1 MKVVLN
7 SRAEW
12 KRLGVR
18 ACFAALVPAIAIS
31 ACALIAGWQLNS
43 QQEFHGADHSSFI
56 TWLTMGMTWF
66 TLVFAVAAPLFF
78 GFAMVLARRNK
89 ETAL

>member
-12 KRLGVR
+12 KRLGMT
-18 ACFAALVPAIAIS
+18 ACLAALVPAIAVS

-43 QQEFHGADHSSFI
+43 QQEFHGADHSSVVA
-56 TWLTMGMTWF
+56 WLTMGITWF
-66 TLVFAVAAPLFF
+66 AVVFAVAAPLFF
-78 GFAMVLARRNK
+78 GFAMVLARRNR
-89 ETAL
+89 